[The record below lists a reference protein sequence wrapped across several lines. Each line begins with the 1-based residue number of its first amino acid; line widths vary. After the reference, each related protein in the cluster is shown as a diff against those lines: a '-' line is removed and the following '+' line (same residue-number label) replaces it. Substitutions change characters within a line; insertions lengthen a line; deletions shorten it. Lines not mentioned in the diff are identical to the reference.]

1 MTATGAFLALA
12 LGLSFQAAAA
22 PPHTGSTSTAQPARG
37 HDAKLKQLDAHLAAG
52 DFAAAE
58 ALLHSLQPALDAD
71 DRFALDA
78 IYVLI
83 GRHRFPEARDQWNR
97 VGARLQERFG
107 RPAGT
112 GATAEAR
119 RQRWVAEALFVQG
132 LLTAQAGQKEEAL
145 QLLRQADG
153 YGFPPLDSPLV
164 TLAADCLF
172 ALREYTLAAQAYEE
186 ILKRTP
192 ANVKARLSRGISLY
206 SSGRL
211 AAAERELRLV
221 LRQAPGT
228 PQAEYSLGAVLFEQ
242 KRTDEAKVHLEREL
256 ARDPGCASC
265 LAKLAHIAY
274 LAGDDGQCESLLAK
288 AAAVDPGHV
297 ESSLVLGMLEIR
309 TGRYDL
315 AIQHLD
321 RVVKQLPGS
330 ATAQYQL
337 ALAYQRSGNA
347 EKAREHFE
355 VYNRLIQE
363 EKARTIG
370 VRGSKQ

>member
-1 MTATGAFLALA
+1 MTTARALLAVALVVSSQAGAAPPPS
-12 LGLSFQAAAA
+12 GGAAAA
-22 PPHTGSTSTAQPARG
+22 RPTRP
-37 HDAKLKQLDAHLAAG
+37 HDADLKRLDGLLGSGDLAA
-52 DFAAAE
+52 AQ
-58 ALLHSLQPALDAD
+58 ALLQGLQPQLDAD
-71 DRFALDA
+71 DRFALDT
-78 IYVLI
+78 IYVLL
-83 GRHRFPEARDQWNR
+83 GHHRLPEARDQWNR

-119 RQRWVAEALFVQG
+119 RQRWVAEAIFVQG
-132 LLTAQAGQKEEAL
+132 LLTAQAGQKDEAL

-164 TLAADCLF
+164 MVAADCL
-172 ALREYTLAAQAYEE
+172 LSLQEYALAAQAYGE

-192 ANVKARLSRGISLY
+192 ANVKARLSRGIALY

-228 PQAEYSLGAVLFEQ
+228 PQADYSLGAVLFDQ
-242 KRTDEAKVHLEREL
+242 KRTDEAKTHLEREL

-274 LAGDDGQCESLLAK
+274 LGGDDQRCESLLVK
-288 AAAVDPGHV
+288 AAALDPTHV
-297 ESSLVLGMLEIR
+297 ESNLVLGMLEIR

-315 AIQHLD
+315 AIQHLTG
-321 RVVKQLPGS
+321 VVEQVPGS
-330 ATAQYQL
+330 ATAHYQL
-337 ALAYQRSGNA
+337 ALAYQRSGNGA
-347 EKAREHFE
+347 KAREHLEAF
-355 VYNRLIQE
+355 NRLIQE

-370 VRGSKQ
+370 VRGAK